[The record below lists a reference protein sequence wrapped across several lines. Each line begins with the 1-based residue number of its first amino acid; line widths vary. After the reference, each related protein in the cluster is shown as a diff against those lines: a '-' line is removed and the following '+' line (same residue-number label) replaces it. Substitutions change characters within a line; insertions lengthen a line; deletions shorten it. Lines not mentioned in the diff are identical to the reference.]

1 MTPKVIS
8 YIEEKFKD
16 RLKERKTIYGI
27 VYYYD
32 VDEKDLEA
40 IEEELRNVLFNSVKS

>member
-1 MTPKVIS
+1 
-8 YIEEKFKD
+8 
-16 RLKERKTIYGI
+16 